1 MDCKRRKSM
10 KVLLT
15 GGLGYIGSHTA
26 VELLCAGYD
35 VVVVDNLSN
44 SDLSVKDRIVQIVEQ
59 KFKINEGNFKVYVG
73 DVRDEKLLNRVF
85 KENKINSVIHFA
97 GLKAVGE
104 STQKPLEYYD
114 NNLISTLKL
123 LQAMRK
129 FNVKN
134 FVFSSSATVYGQA
147 KSMPIYEDFEVGATN
162 PYGRTKLF
170 IEEILKDF
178 YASDKTYNI
187 AILRYFNPIG
197 AHDSGLIG
205 EDPNGIPNNLFPYIS
220 RVATGR
226 LECLSVFGNDYNTPD
241 GTGVRDYIHV
251 VDLAKGH
258 LSALKKLETNCG
270 LKIYNLGTGKGYSVL
285 EIVDAYNKICGGKVK
300 YKIAPRRPGDIDI
313 CYASAE
319 KAYRELGWRAE
330 RDLENMCK
338 TGYNFECKKAEATTK
353 DNKK

>member
-1 MDCKRRKSM
+1 MSI
-10 KVLLT
+10 LLT

-26 VELLCAGYD
+26 VELLSAGYD

-44 SDLSVKDRIVQIVEQ
+44 SDLSVKDRIAQIVSSTR
-59 KFKINEGNFKVYVG
+59 KIGEDNFKVYVG
-73 DVRDEKLLNRVF
+73 DVRDENLLNKVF
-85 KENKINSVIHFA
+85 SQNKIDAVVHFA

-104 STQKPLEYYD
+104 STKKPIEYYD

-123 LQAMRK
+123 LEVMRK

-147 KSMPIYEDFEVGATN
+147 KSMPIYEDFPVGATN

-170 IEEILKDF
+170 IEEILKDL
-178 YASDKTYNI
+178 YAADNSFNI

-220 RVATGR
+220 RVATGK
-226 LECLSVFGNDYNTPD
+226 LDCLSIFGNDYNTPD

-258 LSALKKLETNCG
+258 LCAIKKLEQNCG
-270 LKIYNLGTGKGYSVL
+270 LQIYNLGTGKGYSVL
-285 EIVDAYNKICGGKVK
+285 DIVNAYNKVCGGKVK
-300 YKIAPRRPGDIDI
+300 YKFAPRRPGDIDI
-313 CYASAE
+313 CYASPEKAE
-319 KAYRELGWRAE
+319 KELGWHAE

-338 TGYNFECKKAEATTK
+338 TGYNFECKKQK
-353 DNKK
+353 